1 MARSHCSEDNMTT
14 TSFRLALALA
24 TVTILGGGLGAMA
37 ATIGTPVAPTFTG
50 ELNKECTL
58 VATGSGADTM
68 TQNLLVLAS
77 PTDAVQISATSNLI
91 DETTGA
97 AAVVF
102 SVPADL
108 VRTGGYGSVVPA
120 NAKAMYVDGVKKT
133 AAFAIDLADD
143 GSLAATD
150 LGVEFTLS
158 SATRWPAGIYSTSS
172 TVTCTDDGAI

>member
-1 MARSHCSEDNMTT
+1 
-14 TSFRLALALA
+14 
-24 TVTILGGGLGAMA
+24 
-37 ATIGTPVAPTFTG
+37 
-50 ELNKECTL
+50 
-58 VATGSGADTM
+58 M

-120 NAKAMYVDGVKKT
+120 NANAKAMYVDGDKKT

-143 GSLAATD
+143 GSLATTD